1 MDNLPN
7 NENKIENEEFS
18 TIFSN
23 PTAHTEKKKANN
35 SKRSLKA
42 LSLLLVVALL
52 IGGTVAV
59 IKLIPEKEKEKNG
72 NKDITVLDYEDSD
85 IKEVTVKNKNGIFNI
100 YSKLVETEDSATGD
114 TLSETFWYLK
124 GYDKDLTSSNTLQEI
139 VESAVD
145 MEAIREIESRTEK
158 DCGLEMPAVTVNVTD
173 NDGEKFTLKVGD
185 KSPDSAGV
193 YVKTSKE
200 DKIYLIGDMLDDTLT
215 FDEFDVA
222 STETQKP
229 ITLDDKYKSY
239 IENGVVAKVDSIT
252 VAGKNFPNDIELKMN
267 TDKDLEG
274 YIPFYISKPVK
285 RNADSNAS
293 QMLALF
299 SQGFDVIGA
308 YSYDNK
314 PSTLK
319 ALGFDKPDM
328 TVSARFEDFTY
339 SYKFKKQSDGNYA
352 VIGTDSKN
360 VKMIDA
366 ANFGFLN
373 YNITDFYSK
382 TVFITP
388 ISDIKNLK
396 IETKDGTYNFSI
408 SPKEDADSV
417 NKFIIEC
424 NGKTYNSTYFQAY
437 YTFLCAMQSMDFEV
451 EKTSAKPELKITY
464 VYEDKDKASTVVE
477 YTKINAT
484 KYQYEVNGVAM
495 GRIGSSSYNKIH
507 KNLERL
513 LAGKQVIVN

>member
-23 PTAHTEKKKANN
+23 PTAHTEKKKVNN

-42 LSLLLVVALL
+42 LTLLLVVALL

-200 DKIYLIGDMLDDTLT
+200 DL
-215 FDEFDVA
+215 
-222 STETQKP
+222 S
-229 ITLDDKYKSY
+229 
-239 IENGVVAKVDSIT
+239 
-252 VAGKNFPNDIELKMN
+252 
-267 TDKDLEG
+267 
-274 YIPFYISKPVK
+274 
-285 RNADSNAS
+285 
-293 QMLALF
+293 
-299 SQGFDVIGA
+299 
-308 YSYDNK
+308 
-314 PSTLK
+314 
-319 ALGFDKPDM
+319 
-328 TVSARFEDFTY
+328 
-339 SYKFKKQSDGNYA
+339 
-352 VIGTDSKN
+352 
-360 VKMIDA
+360 
-366 ANFGFLN
+366 
-373 YNITDFYSK
+373 
-382 TVFITP
+382 
-388 ISDIKNLK
+388 
-396 IETKDGTYNFSI
+396 
-408 SPKEDADSV
+408 
-417 NKFIIEC
+417 
-424 NGKTYNSTYFQAY
+424 
-437 YTFLCAMQSMDFEV
+437 
-451 EKTSAKPELKITY
+451 
-464 VYEDKDKASTVVE
+464 
-477 YTKINAT
+477 
-484 KYQYEVNGVAM
+484 
-495 GRIGSSSYNKIH
+495 
-507 KNLERL
+507 
-513 LAGKQVIVN
+513 